1 MKTQYRQFSAA
12 VLCAVFM
19 AAPAVA
25 QTKAYPSKPITLVVG
40 FTPGGISD
48 VLSRALAA
56 RLTAQMGQT
65 VVVENKAGAA
75 TVIAS
80 GYVANAAPDGYTLF
94 FQDMT
99 SHAINAAAYKN
110 LKYDSWN
117 DFSMVS
123 LVASTPL
130 MLISSLA
137 SGAKD
142 VKGLTALAKAK
153 PQQTAYA
160 SSGNGTITHLAG
172 ESYGHLIGTKTLH
185 APYKGSSPA
194 TTAVISG
201 EVAYT
206 FSTMPPAINQMKAG
220 KVYGLAVTS
229 SKRVSAAPDVPTMKE
244 AGVPIWTGS
253 AYRWY
258 TSMKELMATDVG
270 EIRGAISYGP
280 AHLEKSHPDF
290 YWYGIHPT
298 EALYTALG
306 KGCESVTRTKT
317 EDTDVVVGQWSGG
330 RTGTLIGLRTKALP
344 HKVTLFGSKTFAEQ
358 KSGGDD
364 YAPLVGEIIK
374 FLQTGKPPVDM
385 EETLEMHAFMSAADE
400 SARRGGAPVKLN
412 EVK

>member
-1 MKTQYRQFSAA
+1 MKTHYRQFSAA
-12 VLCAVFM
+12 VLCAVVM
-19 AAPAVA
+19 VGPVAA

-56 RLTAQMGQT
+56 RLTVQMGQN
-65 VVVENKAGAA
+65 VMVENKAGAA

-80 GYVANAAPDGYTLF
+80 GYVANAAADGYTLF

-130 MLISSLA
+130 MLVSSIA

-142 VKGLTALAKAK
+142 VKALTALAKAK
-153 PQQTAYA
+153 PQEIAYA

-172 ESYGHLIGTKTLH
+172 EAYNHLAGTKTLH

-194 TTAVISG
+194 TTAVIGG

-220 KVYGLAVTS
+220 KVYALAVTS

-244 AGVPIWTGS
+244 AGVPMDIVLYSGILGPKGLPPAVVERLGIEIKKALAS
-253 AYRWY
+253 PE
-258 TSMKELMATDVG
+258 MKLTLLNAGAEDLASTPAEFAALMK
-270 EIRGAISYGP
+270 I
-280 AHLEKSHPDF
+280 
-290 YWYGIHPT
+290 
-298 EALYTALG
+298 
-306 KGCESVTRTKT
+306 ESVKIAKAV
-317 EDTDVVVGQWSGG
+317 ELAGVV
-330 RTGTLIGLRTKALP
+330 L
-344 HKVTLFGSKTFAEQ
+344 
-358 KSGGDD
+358 D
-364 YAPLVGEIIK
+364 
-374 FLQTGKPPVDM
+374 
-385 EETLEMHAFMSAADE
+385 
-400 SARRGGAPVKLN
+400 
-412 EVK
+412 